1 MNVKAILKTVAALQ
15 LVIVGCMAGCALLAL
30 AVGEPEQI
38 AAFLVP
44 AAFIG
49 LLSATVLAGLRHV
62 PREVL
67 LTREGFLFVTLSWI
81 SVSLSGALPF
91 VLSGAIPSYADAFF
105 EAMSGFT
112 TTGATILTDI
122 EALPRSI
129 LFWRSLMQWLG
140 GMGIVVLTVAILPR
154 MGIGGLKVLRSEAPG
169 PTVDKLTP
177 RIAQTAKILWLLYV
191 GMSAL
196 EVALLLLVGMQPLD
210 AVMHTFSTVAIGGFS
225 PRNDSIGSFQSGWVD
240 LVVIVFMLAAGV
252 NFSLYFRLSRGGL
265 RVLVSNVEFR
275 VYVAIAA
282 AATLIMTLTLHGRV
296 YDSVT
301 DSLRYG
307 AFQVVSILTTTG
319 YTTADYS
326 RWPQFAQAVLMALMF
341 VGGCAG
347 STAGGVKVVRIIT
360 LSKLAANELRY
371 LIHPRGVFPTRV
383 AARPLKKDIIHP
395 IATFFYLYIAILIVT
410 MLVVASAGT
419 DLLSAF
425 STALSTVGNIGP
437 GFGAIGPAENYAH
450 YPVGVKLFL
459 SLAMLTGRLELYS
472 VVLLLT
478 PAFWRK

>member
-15 LVIVGCMAGCALLAL
+15 LVIVCCLAGCALLAL
-30 AVGEPEQI
+30 VIGEPEQI

-49 LLSATVLAGLRHV
+49 LISATVLAGFRHV

-196 EVALLLLVGMQPLD
+196 EVALLLLAGMQPLD

-360 LSKLAANELRY
+360 LFKQAANELRY

-383 AARPLKKDIIHP
+383 AARPLKKDILYP

-450 YPVGVKLFL
+450 YPMGVKLFL

-472 VVLLLT
+472 VVVLLT
-478 PAFWRK
+478 PEFWRK

>member
-196 EVALLLLVGMQPLD
+196 EVALLLLAGMQPLD

-472 VVLLLT
+472 VVVLLT

>member
-360 LSKLAANELRY
+360 LFKQAANELRY

-383 AARPLKKDIIHP
+383 AARPLKKDILYP

-450 YPVGVKLFL
+450 YPMGVKLFL

-472 VVLLLT
+472 VVVLLT
-478 PAFWRK
+478 PEFWRK

>member
-1 MNVKAILKTVAALQ
+1 MNIRSILKSVAALQ
-15 LVIVGCMAGCALLAL
+15 LVIVGCLAGCALLAL
-30 AVGEPEQI
+30 AVGEPEQL

-44 AAFIG
+44 AASIG
-49 LLSATVLAGLRHV
+49 LLSVTVLAGLRHIA
-62 PREVL
+62 REVM

-112 TTGATILTDI
+112 TTGASILTDI

-177 RIAQTAKILWLLYV
+177 RIAQTAKILWLLYI
-191 GMSAL
+191 GMSVL
-196 EVALLLLVGMQPLD
+196 EFTLLLLLGMQPLD

-225 PRNDSIGSFQSGWVD
+225 SRNESIGSYDSGWID
-240 LVVIVFMLAAGV
+240 LVVTVFMLAAGV
-252 NFSLYFRLSRGGL
+252 NFALYFRLSRGEI
-265 RVLVSNVEFR
+265 RSLVTNVELR
-275 VYVAIAA
+275 AYIAIAA
-282 AATLIMTLTLHGRV
+282 IATLVVTLSLYGRV
-296 YDSVT
+296 YT
-301 DSLRYG
+301 TIAESLRYG

-326 RWPQFAQAVLMALMF
+326 RWTGLAQAILIALMF
-341 VGGCAG
+341 VGACAG
-347 STAGGVKVVRIIT
+347 STGGGIKVVRIIT
-360 LSKLAANELRY
+360 LFKQATNELRY
-371 LIHPRGVFPTRV
+371 LVHPRGVFPTRI
-383 AARPLKKDIIHP
+383 AAHPLKKDILYP
-395 IATFFYLYIAILIVT
+395 IATFFYLYVAILIVT

-425 STALSTVGNIGP
+425 STALATVGNIGP

-450 YPVGVKLFL
+450 YPIGVKLFL

-472 VVLLLT
+472 VVVLFT

>member
-1 MNVKAILKTVAALQ
+1 MNVRSILKTVAALQ
-15 LVIVGCMAGCALLAL
+15 LVIVGCMAACALLAL
-30 AVGEPEQI
+30 VLGEPEQV

-44 AAFIG
+44 AAFVG

-62 PREVL
+62 AREVL
-67 LTREGFLFVTLSWI
+67 LTREGFLFVTLGWI
-81 SVSLSGALPF
+81 SVSLSGSLPF
-91 VLSGAIPSYADAFF
+91 VLSGAIPDYADAFF
-105 EAMSGFT
+105 ESMSGFT

-177 RIAQTAKILWLLYV
+177 RIAQTAKILWLMYV

-196 EVALLLLVGMQPLD
+196 EVALLMLAGMQPLD

-225 PRNDSIGSFQSGWVD
+225 PRNDSVGSFQSGWVD
-240 LVVIVFMLAAGV
+240 VVVIVFMLAAGV
-252 NFSLYFRLSRGGL
+252 NFSLYFRLGRGGL

-275 VYVAIAA
+275 VYLAIAA
-282 AATLIMTLTLHGRV
+282 AAVLVVTLILYGRV
-296 YDSVT
+296 YDSVI

-319 YTTADYS
+319 FTTADYGG
-326 RWPQFAQAVLMALMF
+326 WPEFAKAILMALMF

-347 STAGGVKVVRIIT
+347 STAGGIKVVRIIT
-360 LSKLAANELRY
+360 LFKLAANELRY

-383 AARPLKKDIIHP
+383 TEQPLKKDILHP
-395 IATFFYLYIAILIVT
+395 IVTFFFLYIAILIVT

-419 DLLSAF
+419 DLLSSF

-437 GFGAIGPAENYAH
+437 GFGAIGPVENYGH
-450 YPVGVKLFL
+450 YPAGVKLFL
-459 SLAMLTGRLELYS
+459 CLAMLTGRLELYS
-472 VVLLLT
+472 VVVLLT

>member
-30 AVGEPEQI
+30 ALGEPEQI

-91 VLSGAIPSYADAFF
+91 VLSGTIPSYADAFF

-472 VVLLLT
+472 VVVLLT

>member
-1 MNVKAILKTVAALQ
+1 
-15 LVIVGCMAGCALLAL
+15 
-30 AVGEPEQI
+30 
-38 AAFLVP
+38 
-44 AAFIG
+44 
-49 LLSATVLAGLRHV
+49 
-62 PREVL
+62 
-67 LTREGFLFVTLSWI
+67 
-81 SVSLSGALPF
+81 
-91 VLSGAIPSYADAFF
+91 
-105 EAMSGFT
+105 
-112 TTGATILTDI
+112 
-122 EALPRSI
+122 
-129 LFWRSLMQWLG
+129 
-140 GMGIVVLTVAILPR
+140 
-154 MGIGGLKVLRSEAPG
+154 
-169 PTVDKLTP
+169 
-177 RIAQTAKILWLLYV
+177 
-191 GMSAL
+191 MSAL
-196 EVALLLLVGMQPLD
+196 EVALLLLAGMQPLD

-252 NFSLYFRLSRGGL
+252 NFSLYFRLGRGGL

-360 LSKLAANELRY
+360 LSKQAANELRY

-383 AARPLKKDIIHP
+383 AARPLKKDILYP

-450 YPVGVKLFL
+450 YPMGVKLFL

-472 VVLLLT
+472 VVVLLT

>member
-1 MNVKAILKTVAALQ
+1 MNVRSILKTVAALQ
-15 LVIVGCMAGCALLAL
+15 LVIVGCMAACALLAL
-30 AVGEPEQI
+30 VLGEPEQV

-44 AAFIG
+44 AAFVG

-62 PREVL
+62 AREVL
-67 LTREGFLFVTLSWI
+67 LTREGFLFVTLGWI
-81 SVSLSGALPF
+81 SVSLSGSLPF
-91 VLSGAIPSYADAFF
+91 VLSGAIPDYADAFF
-105 EAMSGFT
+105 ESMSGFT

-177 RIAQTAKILWLLYV
+177 RIAQTAKILWLMYV

-196 EVALLLLVGMQPLD
+196 EVALLMLAGMQPLD

-225 PRNDSIGSFQSGWVD
+225 PRNDSVGSYQSGWVD
-240 LVVIVFMLAAGV
+240 VVVIVFMLAAGV
-252 NFSLYFRLSRGGL
+252 NFSLYFRLGHGGL

-275 VYVAIAA
+275 VYLAIAA
-282 AATLIMTLTLHGRV
+282 AAVLVVTLILYGRV
-296 YDSVT
+296 YDSVI

-319 YTTADYS
+319 FTTADYGG
-326 RWPQFAQAVLMALMF
+326 WPEFAKAVLMALMF

-347 STAGGVKVVRIIT
+347 STAGGIKVVRIIT
-360 LSKLAANELRY
+360 LFKLAANELRY

-383 AARPLKKDIIHP
+383 TEQPLKKDILHP
-395 IATFFYLYIAILIVT
+395 IVTFFFLYIAILIVT

-419 DLLSAF
+419 DLLSSF

-437 GFGAIGPAENYAH
+437 GFGAIGPVENYGH
-450 YPVGVKLFL
+450 YPAGVKLFL
-459 SLAMLTGRLELYS
+459 CLAMLTGRLELYS
-472 VVLLLT
+472 VVVLLT

>member
-1 MNVKAILKTVAALQ
+1 MNVRAILKTVAALQ
-15 LVIVGCMAGCALLAL
+15 LVIVGCLAGCALLAL
-30 AVGEPEQI
+30 VIGEGEQI
-38 AAFLVP
+38 AAFLAP
-44 AAFIG
+44 AAAVG
-49 LLSATVLAGLRHV
+49 LLAIATLAGFRRV

-105 EAMSGFT
+105 ESMSGFT
-112 TTGATILTDI
+112 TTGASILTDV

-129 LFWRSLMQWLG
+129 LFWRSLMHWLG

-196 EVALLLLVGMQPLD
+196 EVALLLVIGMRPLD
-210 AVMHTFSTVAIGGFS
+210 AVMHTFGTVATGGFS
-225 PRNDSIGSFQSGWVD
+225 SRNDSIGGFQSGWVD
-240 LVVIVFMLAAGV
+240 LTVTVFMLAAGV
-252 NFSLYFRLSRGGL
+252 NFSLYYRLSRGGL
-265 RVLVSNVEFR
+265 RALVSNVEFR

-282 AATLIMTLTLHGRV
+282 AATLVVAVSLYGRV
-296 YDSVT
+296 YDSAA
-301 DSLRYG
+301 DSVRYG

-319 YTTADYS
+319 YATADYS
-326 RWPQFAQAVLMALMF
+326 RWPELAQAVLMGLMF

-347 STAGGVKVVRIIT
+347 STGGGVKVVRVIT
-360 LSKLAANELRY
+360 LFKQGANELRY

-383 AARPLKKDIIHP
+383 ATRPLKKDILYP
-395 IATFFYLYIAILIVT
+395 IATFFYLYVVILIAT
-410 MLVVASAGT
+410 MLVVASAGA

-425 STALSTVGNIGP
+425 STALATVGNIGP
-437 GFGAIGPAENYAH
+437 GFGAVGPAENYAH

-459 SLAMLTGRLELYS
+459 SLGMLTGRLELYS
-472 VVLLLT
+472 VVVLLT

>member
-1 MNVKAILKTVAALQ
+1 MNFRSILKTVAALQ
-15 LVIVGCMAGCALLAL
+15 LVIVGCLAGCALLAL
-30 AVGEPEQI
+30 VIGEGDQSLAFLAPAAAVG
-38 AAFLVP
+38 V
-44 AAFIG
+44 
-49 LLSATVLAGLRHV
+49 LSAAALAGFRRV

-177 RIAQTAKILWLLYV
+177 RIAQTAKILWLLYA

-196 EVALLLLVGMQPLD
+196 EAALLLLAGMAPLD
-210 AVMHTFSTVAIGGFS
+210 AIMHTFSTVATGGFS
-225 PRNDSIGSFQSGWVD
+225 ARNDSIGGFHSAWVD
-240 LVVIVFMLAAGV
+240 LIITVFMLAAGV
-252 NFSLYFRLSRGGL
+252 NFSLYYRLSRGGI
-265 RVLVSNVEFR
+265 RALVANVEFR
-275 VYVAIAA
+275 VYAGIAA
-282 AATLIMTLTLHGRV
+282 AATLIVALSLYGRV
-296 YDSVT
+296 YESAADSV
-301 DSLRYG
+301 RYG
-307 AFQVVSILTTTG
+307 AFQVATTLTGTG

-326 RWPQFAQAVLMALMF
+326 RWPQMAQAVLMALMF

-347 STAGGVKVVRIIT
+347 STSGGVKVVRIIT
-360 LSKLAANELRY
+360 LCKQAANELRY

-383 AARPLKKDIIHP
+383 AARPLKKDILYP
-395 IATFFYLYIAILIVT
+395 IATFFFLYVIILIVT
-410 MLVVASAGT
+410 MLVVASAGA
-419 DLLSAF
+419 DLLTAF

-459 SLAMLTGRLELYS
+459 SLGMLTGRLELYS
-472 VVLLLT
+472 VVVLLT

>member
-196 EVALLLLVGMQPLD
+196 EVALLLLAGMQPLD

-360 LSKLAANELRY
+360 LFKQAANELRY

-383 AARPLKKDIIHP
+383 AARPLKKDILYP

-450 YPVGVKLFL
+450 YPMGVKLFL

-472 VVLLLT
+472 VVVLLT
-478 PAFWRK
+478 PEFWRK

>member
-15 LVIVGCMAGCALLAL
+15 LVVAGCLAGSALVALLL
-30 AVGEPEQI
+30 GERQQI

-44 AAFIG
+44 AGFIT
-49 LLSATVLAGLRHV
+49 LLAAATLAGFRHA

-91 VLSGAIPSYADAFF
+91 VLSGAIPSYVDAFF

-129 LFWRSLMQWLG
+129 LFWRSSMQWLG

-191 GMSAL
+191 GMSVL

-225 PRNDSIGSFQSGWVD
+225 SRNDSIGSFQSGWVD

-275 VYVAIAA
+275 VYLAIAA
-282 AATLIMTLTLHGRV
+282 AAMLVVTLTLHGRV
-296 YDSVT
+296 YDSVA

-307 AFQVVSILTTTG
+307 AFQVASILTTTG

-326 RWPQFAQAVLMALMF
+326 RWPELAQAVLMALMF

-360 LSKLAANELRY
+360 LFKQAANELRY

-383 AARPLKKDIIHP
+383 AGRPLKKDLLYP

-472 VVLLLT
+472 VVVLLT

>member
-450 YPVGVKLFL
+450 YPMGVKLFL

-472 VVLLLT
+472 VVVLLT

>member
-15 LVIVGCMAGCALLAL
+15 LVIVCCLAGCALLAL
-30 AVGEPEQI
+30 VIGEPEQV

-49 LLSATVLAGLRHV
+49 LLAVTTLAGFRHV
-62 PREVL
+62 PQEVL

-196 EVALLLLVGMQPLD
+196 EVALLLLAGMQPLD

-360 LSKLAANELRY
+360 LFKQAANELRY

-383 AARPLKKDIIHP
+383 AARPLKKDILYP

-472 VVLLLT
+472 VVVLLT